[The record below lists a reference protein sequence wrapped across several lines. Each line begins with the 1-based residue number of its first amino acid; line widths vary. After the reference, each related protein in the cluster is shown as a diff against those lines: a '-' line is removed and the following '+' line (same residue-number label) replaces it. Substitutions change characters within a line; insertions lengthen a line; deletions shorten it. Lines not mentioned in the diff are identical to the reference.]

1 MPQSATAPK
10 TGRWSTT
17 LNISKAMNPV
27 DYKLEEFARYCLS
40 SGDSSARAWVFSD
53 GPPFPLS
60 DGTRSFSAPDSKLSI
75 HLVDQYHGRT
85 PHLVNLNTLTRGPDV
100 QIGFRPFVVLD
111 SNVVSYVD
119 RFFRGKLEPEPSEA
133 VRRFVSFLFDN
144 NVDPTPVFYYIESL
158 SKTDRERWRGFA
170 SLFAETHLALQTLD
184 RDLFRETGRL
194 ASSLERRETQVRF
207 HGAEDASHLI
217 GSYLDSISPD
227 NARTES
233 GSVSLSYAALL
244 KVALM
249 RVAGPRSLADR
260 FNELGDYMASHLGAV
275 LGMERFAAVLHW
287 AAPER
292 FAKMIPPLQK
302 GMSATKFFGKLGSTA
317 WDLYLGRM
325 PEQLG
330 RFVSPASSDGA
341 EAVCDLYYVATG
353 EDALAELIRH
363 RTIELLVQHADSKA
377 SSKVVGQLSTPFED
391 HMSPDELADFARRT
405 GEHDRLLMATASQ
418 RTSLSGPALDDLVS
432 DLESQVVAA
441 CRS

>member
-1 MPQSATAPK
+1 MS
-10 TGRWSTT
+10 
-17 LNISKAMNPV
+17 PV
-27 DYKLEEFARYCLS
+27 DAKLGEFARYCLS
-40 SGDSSARAWVFSD
+40 SGDRHARAWVFSG
-53 GPPFPLS
+53 GPPSPVLRGS
-60 DGTRSFSAPDSKLSI
+60 RSFSAPGSKLSV

-85 PHLVNLNTLTRGPDV
+85 PSLVNLTTLTEGSDV

-119 RFFRGKLEPEPSEA
+119 RFFRGKLEPGPSEA

-144 NVDPTPVFYYIESL
+144 DVDPTPVFYYIESL
-158 SKTDRERWRGFA
+158 SKTDLERWRGFA

-184 RDLFRETGRL
+184 RDLFEEEGRL
-194 ASSLERRETQVRF
+194 ASSLARRETQVRF
-207 HGAEDASHLI
+207 HGAEDTSHLI

-249 RVAGPRSLADR
+249 RVAGPRPLADR

-302 GMSATKFFGKLGSTA
+302 GMSTTKFFGKLESTS

-330 RFVSPASSDGA
+330 RFVSPAISDGT

-353 EDALAELIRH
+353 EGTLAELIRH
-363 RTIELLVQHADSKA
+363 RSIELLVQHTDVERSN
-377 SSKVVGQLSTPFED
+377 KVVGHLSTPFED
-391 HMSPDELADFARRT
+391 LMPPEELADFVRHT
-405 GEHDRLLMATASQ
+405 GEHDRRLMATASQ
-418 RTSLSGPALDDLVS
+418 RTSLASPALNDLIS
-432 DLESQVVAA
+432 DLESQVAA
-441 CRS
+441 VCRS